1 MTAGDA
7 RVTLVETLDVNIA
20 DAVERAVRARGVN
33 VWRSRIEI
41 PLADPRLRQQA
52 TRLEVSPGDE
62 PVARD
67 VADELMMRR
76 ARLLSF
82 PRARR
87 GDGDIE
93 SDGGI
98 NVDVGGTF
106 DGGDSG
112 DAGGSSD

>member
-1 MTAGDA
+1 MTEA
-7 RVTLVETLDVNIA
+7 RVMLVETLDVNIA
-20 DAVERAVRARGVN
+20 DAIERAVGARGVH
-33 VWRSRIEI
+33 VWRSRIEV

-52 TRLEVSPGDE
+52 TRLEVTPADQAD
-62 PVARD
+62 ARE

-87 GDGDIE
+87 GGGDIE
-93 SDGGI
+93 SDGGL
-98 NVDVGGTF
+98 NVDAGGSF
-106 DGGDSG
+106 DGGECG

>member
-7 RVTLVETLDVNIA
+7 RVTLVETLDINIA
-20 DAVERAVRARGVN
+20 DAVERGVRARGIH
-33 VWRSRIEI
+33 VWRSRVEV
-41 PLADPRLRQQA
+41 PLADPRLRQRA
-52 TRLEVSPGDE
+52 TRLEVTPADE
-62 PVARD
+62 PLARE

-87 GDGDIE
+87 GGGDIE

-98 NVDVGGTF
+98 NVDAGGSF
-106 DGGDSG
+106 DGGDCG